1 VKQLWQNNVS
11 RCKTCSS
18 ESGERWYGAKLAP
31 LSLEKDGMGLA
42 DREAA
47 VQAGE
52 NFDQSNVAEG
62 VSDSSQIIPAT
73 SMKCGRP
80 TTSREKPPYGQ
91 PKKRTRFCTICKGEG
106 HKSTTCP
113 MRGDLP
119 KPPGNCPSVL
129 NVG

>member
-1 VKQLWQNNVS
+1 
-11 RCKTCSS
+11 
-18 ESGERWYGAKLAP
+18 
-31 LSLEKDGMGLA
+31 MGLA
-42 DREAA
+42 DREAD

-91 PKKRTRFCTICKGEG
+91 PKKRLGSAQSAREKGI
-106 HKSTTCP
+106 KSTTCP
-113 MRGDLP
+113 MICRSLQETAQ
-119 KPPGNCPSVL
+119 VF
-129 NVG
+129 